1 MNSSIVSIGL
11 SNPGSPIPQEEI
23 SRFMQIAHQVSP
35 EEARKLDFLY
45 RKSGIDF
52 RYSVLEDFEKKEFK
66 DFTFFPN
73 NAALLPFPGT
83 RARMEVFENQAP
95 ILAAHAAKNVL
106 EQAGVEANAISHLIL
121 VSCTGMVA
129 PGVELDLIRRLG
141 IPSVVERYA
150 IHFMGCYAAF
160 TGIRLADQLVKAT
173 PKAKVLVVAVELC
186 TLHFQ
191 KEFTEDNLL
200 ANSLFGDGA
209 AAALVMQSEKGLL
222 IKNYLSEVLWE
233 GEKDMAWKIGDFGFE
248 MRLSQ
253 YIPSLLNQGI
263 RRLRDLFEEKFNF
276 SQMQHVAIHPGGKQI
291 LLQVQEAFGLPAEV
305 NRHALEVLRT
315 CGNMSSASILFVL
328 ERMLQDSSIQGDIL
342 ALGFGPGLTLES
354 THYQKR

>member
-1 MNSSIVSIGL
+1 
-11 SNPGSPIPQEEI
+11 
-23 SRFMQIAHQVSP
+23 VSP

-95 ILAAHAAKNVL
+95 ILAAHAAKNAL
-106 EQAGVEANAISHLIL
+106 EQAGVESSAISHLIL
-121 VSCTGMVA
+121 VSCTGMAA

-141 IPSVVERYA
+141 IPSAVERYA

-160 TGIRLADQLVKAT
+160 TGIRLADQLVKAN
-173 PKAKVLVVAVELC
+173 PKARVLVVSVELCTLHFQKEFTEDNLLARVLVVSVELC

-209 AAALVMQSEKGLL
+209 AAALVTKSDQGLQ
-222 IKNYLSEVLWE
+222 IKNYFSEVLWE

-276 SQMQHVAIHPGGKQI
+276 SQVQHVAIHPGGKQI

-315 CGNMSSASILFVL
+315 CGNMSSVSILFVL
-328 ERMLQDSSIQGDIL
+328 ERMLQDSTIYGDIL
-342 ALGFGPGLTLES
+342 ALGFGPGLTLET
-354 THYQKR
+354 THYEKR

>member
-23 SRFMQIAHQVSP
+23 SRFMQKAHQVSP

-95 ILAAHAAKNVL
+95 ILAAHAAKNAL
-106 EQAGVEANAISHLIL
+106 EQAGVESSAISHLIL
-121 VSCTGMVA
+121 VSCTGMAA

-141 IPSVVERYA
+141 IPSAVERYA

-160 TGIRLADQLVKAT
+160 TGIRLADQLVKAN
-173 PKAKVLVVAVELC
+173 PKARVLVGGSTRKSQPQSPSVGGIGR
-186 TLHFQ
+186 TLYAAFSKRIYRRQ
-191 KEFTEDNLL
+191 SPGQFPFWRWGCC
-200 ANSLFGDGA
+200 SLGD
-209 AAALVMQSEKGLL
+209 E
-222 IKNYLSEVLWE
+222 I
-233 GEKDMAWKIGDFGFE
+233 
-248 MRLSQ
+248 
-253 YIPSLLNQGI
+253 
-263 RRLRDLFEEKFNF
+263 
-276 SQMQHVAIHPGGKQI
+276 
-291 LLQVQEAFGLPAEV
+291 
-305 NRHALEVLRT
+305 
-315 CGNMSSASILFVL
+315 
-328 ERMLQDSSIQGDIL
+328 
-342 ALGFGPGLTLES
+342 
-354 THYQKR
+354 